1 MSFLS
6 RRAAT
11 ISISTISS
19 AAAAGFTFYSYRY
32 KQQKMLPS
40 YEATFSVPLECESCV
55 TDIKSALSTV
65 DGSFPTPLSPPSLL
79 LPKSLNQHIINQA

>member
-11 ISISTISS
+11 AITAFS
-19 AAAAGFTFYSYRY
+19 ATAAGGTLLYSQQSPRPHQN

-55 TDIKSALSTV
+55 TDIKGALSKV
-65 DGSFPTPLSPPSLL
+65 DD
-79 LPKSLNQHIINQA
+79 